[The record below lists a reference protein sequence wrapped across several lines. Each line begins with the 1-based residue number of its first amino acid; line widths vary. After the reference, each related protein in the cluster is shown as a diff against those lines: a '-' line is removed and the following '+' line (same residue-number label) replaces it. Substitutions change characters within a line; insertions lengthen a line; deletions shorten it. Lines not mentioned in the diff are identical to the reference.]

1 MKDLFRCT
9 VYTVRKPIANCIY
22 PTKGIR
28 MVEGKCSL
36 NFKRSFE
43 KAKAVNHRGNIE
55 GLFKRNN
62 IKRFSEGGAGMCLM
76 SGYNNNSQ
84 SRQLPLFTVDS
95 SNELNFNHF
104 DNCKLR
110 FVVVGRINF

>member
-1 MKDLFRCT
+1 
-9 VYTVRKPIANCIY
+9 
-22 PTKGIR
+22 
-28 MVEGKCSL
+28 
-36 NFKRSFE
+36 
-43 KAKAVNHRGNIE
+43 
-55 GLFKRNN
+55 
-62 IKRFSEGGAGMCLM
+62 M

-95 SNELNFNHF
+95 SNEFNFNHF